1 MFPAASQA
9 ASAASSSSTG
19 VIVASRTIS
28 LAEAEKQLRKDM
40 GSYLYRAMRPDGT
53 DLQPL
58 DSPMELSG
66 FPLVQAIFEAVDK
79 GSTFRSPFLHF
90 SKDFVQARNWYMRGK
105 MARGEG
111 DGYICRV
118 SIADLVAFGLTQ
130 SPASSQ
136 DVQARVGT
144 IIDVSTPKA
153 AQQFLG
159 LWQNSDFV
167 HDRVVQLGIAH
178 RQQEVLVGFRGRLPV
193 SLFEVVSSDT
203 GLGKGLLPELGQ
215 VLVMYGFVKSSI
227 AAL

>member
-1 MFPAASQA
+1 
-9 ASAASSSSTG
+9 
-19 VIVASRTIS
+19 VASPVLS
-28 LAEAEKQLRKDM
+28 LAEADKQLRKDM
-40 GSYLYRAMRPDGT
+40 GSFLYRAMRADGT
-53 DLQPL
+53 DLQVL
-58 DSPMELSG
+58 DSPMQMSG
-66 FPLVQAIFEAVDK
+66 FPLVKAMFDAVDR

-90 SKDFVQARNWYMRGK
+90 SKDFVQARHWYMRGK
-105 MARGEG
+105 MARNEG

-118 SIADLVAFGLTQ
+118 SIADLVQFGLTQ
-130 SPASSQ
+130 PPAPSQ
-136 DVQARVGT
+136 DVQARPGT
-144 IIDVSTPKA
+144 IIDLSTPKA

-178 RQQEVLVGFRGRLPV
+178 RQQEVLVAFRGRLPV

-203 GLGKGLLPELGQ
+203 GLGRGLLPELGK